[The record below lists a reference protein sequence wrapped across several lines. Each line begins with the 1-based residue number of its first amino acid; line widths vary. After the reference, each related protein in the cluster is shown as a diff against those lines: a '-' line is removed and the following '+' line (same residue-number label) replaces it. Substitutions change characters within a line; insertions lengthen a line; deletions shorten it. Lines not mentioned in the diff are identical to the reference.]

1 MIIKNNYQNKTY
13 IITCPN
19 CSSILEIENSDLGDN
34 PQLEDVDY
42 YLSERYNMNEIYFM
56 YATSGTININE
67 MNNNF
72 NKLY

>member
-1 MIIKNNYQNKTY
+1 MIDIAILNYKTGCVD
-13 IITCPN
+13 IIRN
-19 CSSILEIENSDLGDN
+19 VDLGDN

-42 YLSERYNMNEIYFM
+42 YLSERYNMNGIYFM